1 METFQV
7 VNVLNNL
14 YELTNVKSKSKHEIH
29 LKFFNYNINLNKG
42 DLIKLNIQLLDA
54 NWEGYS
60 DSYNFGSI
68 DSIYGKNISSEEDV
82 DIIKIITKDNVFM
95 FKRLYG

>member
-29 LKFFNYNINLNKG
+29 LNFFNYNINLNKG
-42 DLIKLNIQLLDA
+42 DLIKLTIQLLDA

-82 DIIKIITKDNVFM
+82 DIIKIKTKDNVFM